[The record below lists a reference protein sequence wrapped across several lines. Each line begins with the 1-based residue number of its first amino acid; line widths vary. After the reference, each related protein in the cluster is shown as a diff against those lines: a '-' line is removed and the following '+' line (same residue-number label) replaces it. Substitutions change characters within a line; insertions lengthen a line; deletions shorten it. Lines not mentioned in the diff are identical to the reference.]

1 MHVTLYG
8 FVLFLHIT
16 VAIVAF
22 MMAGV
27 LHAALQALARAG
39 DVREMRSWGL
49 LIHRLDPLFPFAAL
63 LLLGFGAWL
72 IHLSGGGVSWGDGW
86 LLTSLISLIV
96 VEGASGVL
104 IAPKAKAAVKLIDEA
119 PDGAVP
125 AELRRLSVDPAIWH
139 VAHVA
144 TFGFTGVVFLMAA
157 KPAGGLAV
165 VIVIVAAAI
174 GVLVSLAQL
183 RPLRG
188 DAGAPAAT
196 QRKVEAV

>member
-1 MHVTLYG
+1 MHVTLFG

-27 LHAALQALARAG
+27 LHAALQALARAD
-39 DVREMRSWGL
+39 DVREMRSWGR

-63 LLLGFGAWL
+63 LLLGFGGWL
-72 IHLSGGGVSWGDGW
+72 IHLSGGEIGWGDGW

-104 IAPKAKAAVKLIDEA
+104 IAPKAKAAVKLIEQA

-125 AELRRLSVDPAIWH
+125 DDLRRLSVDPAIWH

-144 TFGFTGVVFLMAA
+144 TFGFAGVVFLMAA
-157 KPAGGLAV
+157 KPTGGLAV
-165 VIVIVAAAI
+165 VIVIAAAAV

-183 RPLRG
+183 RSLPG
-188 DAGAPAAT
+188 AAGAPAAT
-196 QRKVEAV
+196 PRNVETV